1 MESTICCFLCLTKV
15 SLKES
20 FLNSTSLL
28 YHVIFC
34 NKRVFFLIDIH
45 YDRGMNLI
53 NIKEEYMMN
62 EKLKDK
68 KVQLG
73 VTIATVI
80 AGVVSGLVVKKV
92 KDKRK

>member
-1 MESTICCFLCLTKV
+1 MFFPKG
-15 SLKES
+15 
-20 FLNSTSLL
+20 LN
-28 YHVIFC
+28 Y
-34 NKRVFFLIDIH
+34 
-45 YDRGMNLI
+45 YRGMNLI
-53 NIKEEYMMN
+53 NIKEEYIMN